1 VPTLQQFVAEITPE
15 NRYRTERKA
24 PAFRRGGGSKRNS
37 LAELRSRQRGSGVV
51 HQKGV
56 PMEAPDLMP
65 LPPVVSYTGMPGE
78 KILIVDDERLVR
90 WSLRQKCEEWGY
102 EVFEAAGGELGL
114 RLAQHES
121 PDLVL
126 LDVRMPDLNG
136 IQVLERLRKNED
148 AGAVIMITADPTLD
162 DVKSALKLGAY
173 DFVGKPLDF
182 EELRVTIQ
190 NALEATRLR
199 GEVQSLRGEVRRRTG
214 YHDVVGVSP
223 KMTELMNF
231 VQKVAASEATTIL
244 IQGES
249 GTGKDLVAKAIHYES
264 ARQNGP
270 FVAINCSAI
279 PETLMEAELFGHE
292 KGAFTDAKQMKKG
305 LFETANG
312 GTLFLDEIGELSPL
326 LQAKLLRVLE
336 DQVIRR
342 VGGVRDMQVDVRVVA
357 ASNRDLEKAVRE
369 GHFRQDLYY
378 RLAIIAIFIPP
389 LREHTEDILPLVDF
403 FINLYNRKFKK
414 SVRGISPETRR
425 LLLAHNWPGN
435 VRELKNSIERAMILE
450 EESVLRPNYL
460 PFAVGAAA
468 RSGLT
473 AFEHT
478 SAAPDSS
485 GKTLANGRVLPRLYI
500 PEEGTSLEEVERAM
514 VELAL
519 RQANNNQT
527 HAARLLDISRDAL
540 RYKLKKFELVPAGD
554 EEATNFIPSENT
566 AG

>member
-1 VPTLQQFVAEITPE
+1 MA
-15 NRYRTERKA
+15 A
-24 PAFRRGGGSKRNS
+24 
-37 LAELRSRQRGSGVV
+37 
-51 HQKGV
+51 
-56 PMEAPDLMP
+56 
-65 LPPVVSYTGMPGE
+65 E

-102 EVFEAAGGELGL
+102 HVVEAEAGEPGL
-114 RLAQHES
+114 KVAQHES

-126 LDVRMPDLNG
+126 LDVRLPDMGGLEVLDQLKKNG
-136 IQVLERLRKNED
+136 D
-148 AGAVIMITADPTLD
+148 ARAVIMITADPQLD
-162 DVKSALKLGAY
+162 DIKVALKLGAY

-182 EELRVTIQ
+182 DELRIAIK
-190 NALEATRLR
+190 NALEASRLRSEVQTLR
-199 GEVQSLRGEVRRRTG
+199 GEIKRRAG
-214 YHDVVGVSP
+214 YHEIVGNSP

-231 VQKVAASEATTIL
+231 VRKVASSEATNIL

-249 GTGKDLVAKAIHYES
+249 GTGKDLIAKAIHYES
-264 ARQNGP
+264 GRQERP

-305 LFETANG
+305 LFETADG

-342 VGGVRDMQVDVRVVA
+342 IGGVRDMQVDVRVIA

-389 LREHTEDILPLVDF
+389 LRERTEDILPLVDF
-403 FINLYNRKFKK
+403 FIDWYNRKFKK
-414 SVRGISPETRR
+414 SIRGISPETRR

-450 EESVLRPNYL
+450 DESILRPVYM
-460 PFAVGAAA
+460 PFAVGEAA

-478 SAAPDSS
+478 SASADGA
-485 GKTLANGRVLPRLYI
+485 GKQLPNGRVLPRLYI

-514 VELAL
+514 VELAM
-519 RQANNNQT
+519 RHANGNQT

-540 RYKLKKFELVPAGD
+540 RYKLKKFELVGAGEEEPAD
-554 EEATNFIPSENT
+554 SVPSENP